1 MAVYKRAYRSY
12 TGPITDERRRFLVLT
27 RYSVS
32 QLFSS
37 RAFSWFMMVTLLP
50 VLISAAFIYVTNSV
64 TATSPRTALT
74 GPSARSAACR
84 ASTAQVNRS
93 GSG

>member
-1 MAVYKRAYRSY
+1 MSWSWRRAA
-12 TGPITDERRRFLVLT
+12 GTDLSARPARATVSCGVPSALT
-27 RYSVS
+27 D
-32 QLFSS
+32 
-37 RAFSWFMMVTLLP
+37 
-50 VLISAAFIYVTNSV
+50 SV
-64 TATSPRTALT
+64 TATSPRSALT